1 MCYIA
6 IGQKGS
12 AVAKVVTT
20 FHTIVV
26 AEMTNSLA
34 TLQYLRA
41 ALAEYFIII
50 LIGP

>member
-26 AEMTNSLA
+26 PKGGSC
-34 TLQYLRA
+34 
-41 ALAEYFIII
+41 
-50 LIGP
+50 